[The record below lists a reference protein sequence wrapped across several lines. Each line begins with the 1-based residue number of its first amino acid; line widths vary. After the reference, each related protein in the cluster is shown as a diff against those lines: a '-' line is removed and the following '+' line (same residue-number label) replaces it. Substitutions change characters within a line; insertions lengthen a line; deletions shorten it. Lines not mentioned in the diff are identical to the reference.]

1 MVLHRSGCLLLSG
14 SSGLV
19 AALPVLSG
27 CALRRS
33 LAVRRAVISL
43 HPVSS
48 RSAGHFGSDRTVSP
62 LPRYCWSRVHGH
74 ASAGLLVESQR
85 WGCCSWFYRASWLA
99 RGSPPTSPVT
109 LLLAFRNGAPSG
121 SLLRVFRFKS
131 SRWGH
136 PSGSGLSQS
145 SIGSKALAPPS
156 WCMVRV
162 FAMGSPCRVVVC
174 SRSRSKR
181 RLVGAP
187 SLVVG
192 VLPSRWGHPFWVEW
206 LFSAPS
212 IGMKAS
218 SIHLSLVASRWG
230 LPAGRVCGFPHSIV
244 TKLSL
249 VSCLVFLQDEVT
261 LTGLDLW
268 SDLD

>member
-1 MVLHRSGCLLLSG
+1 MRSSVFTLFPPVVRGTLVLTGRSRHCHSTAGFASMDMPLLVSLLS
-14 SSGLV
+14 
-19 AALPVLSG
+19 LSAG
-27 CALRRS
+27 G
-33 LAVRRAVISL
+33 AVRGSTA
-43 HPVSS
+43 PVGWS
-48 RSAGHFGSDRTVSP
+48 GVSP
-62 LPRYCWSRVHGH
+62 YF
-74 ASAGLLVESQR
+74 A
-85 WGCCSWFYRASWLA
+85 CC
-99 RGSPPTSPVT
+99 PTSSVPKRSSFGIS
-109 LLLAFRNGAPSG
+109 ASG
-121 SLLRVFRFKS
+121 FRFKS

-156 WCMVRV
+156 WCMLRV

-192 VLPSRWGHPFWVEW
+192 VLPSRWVHPFWVEW
-206 LFSAPS
+206 LFYAPS
-212 IGMKAS
+212 IGPKAS

-230 LPAGRVCGFPHSIV
+230 HPAGRVCGFPHSIV

-261 LTGLDLW
+261 LTGLDL
-268 SDLD
+268 

>member
-1 MVLHRSGCLLLSG
+1 MRSSVFTLFPPVVRGTLVLTGRSRHCRITAGLASMDMPLLVSLLS
-14 SSGLV
+14 L
-19 AALPVLSG
+19 
-27 CALRRS
+27 
-33 LAVRRAVISL
+33 
-43 HPVSS
+43 
-48 RSAGHFGSDRTVSP
+48 SAGGSVRGSTAPVGWSGVSP
-62 LPRYCWSRVHGH
+62 YF
-74 ASAGLLVESQR
+74 A
-85 WGCCSWFYRASWLA
+85 CCSTSSVPKRSSFGVSAS
-99 RGSPPTSPVT
+99 G
-109 LLLAFRNGAPSG
+109 
-121 SLLRVFRFKS
+121 FRFKS

-206 LFSAPS
+206 LFSVPS
-212 IGMKAS
+212 IGTTAS

-230 LPAGRVCGFPHSIV
+230 HPAGRVCGFPHSIV
-244 TKLSL
+244 TKLSW
-249 VSCLVFLQDEVT
+249 VSCLVFLQDGVT
-261 LTGLDLW
+261 LTGLDL
-268 SDLD
+268 

>member
-1 MVLHRSGCLLLSG
+1 MVLHRSGLLLLSS

-19 AALPVLSG
+19 AVLPVLSG

-48 RSAGHFGSDRTVSP
+48 RSAGPLVLTGWSRHCRITAGLASMDMPLLVSLLSLSAGGAVRGSTAPVGWSGVSP
-62 LPRYCWSRVHGH
+62 YFACCPSSSVLNRSSFGTS
-74 ASAGLLVESQR
+74 ASG
-85 WGCCSWFYRASWLA
+85 
-99 RGSPPTSPVT
+99 
-109 LLLAFRNGAPSG
+109 
-121 SLLRVFRFKS
+121 FRFKS

-156 WCMVRV
+156 WCMLRV

-181 RLVGAP
+181 RLVCRTFPCGWCLAFAMGSP
-187 SLVVG
+187 ILGRVALLCALDQNEG
-192 VLPSRWGHPFWVEW
+192 FLH
-206 LFSAPS
+206 
-212 IGMKAS
+212 S
-218 SIHLSLVASRWG
+218 SILSCFAMGSPGGSSVWF
-230 LPAGRVCGFPHSIV
+230 PALDRNEA
-244 TKLSL
+244 
-249 VSCLVFLQDEVT
+249 VF
-261 LTGLDLW
+261 G
-268 SDLD
+268 